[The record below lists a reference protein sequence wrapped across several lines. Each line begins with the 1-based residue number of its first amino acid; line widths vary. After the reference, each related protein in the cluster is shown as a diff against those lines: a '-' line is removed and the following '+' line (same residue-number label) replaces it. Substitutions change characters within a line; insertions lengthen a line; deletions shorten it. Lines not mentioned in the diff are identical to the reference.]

1 MYLSKL
7 PQDFW
12 KFWPTIFFEPLWK
25 KSIANAGGLVDTLNN
40 LLRDI
45 PFKRK
50 ISIQSV
56 DLNTG
61 HVVIFDET
69 VPMEIRN
76 QVVMSSATLP
86 SIFPPVE
93 IDGMQLVDGGNFQ
106 NIAIGDP
113 IVRCREEGVAD
124 EDIIVDA
131 ILCFGEHFEMPQW
144 KLDDTVWKNALDYW
158 YRKTHI

>member
-1 MYLSKL
+1 MYESKL

-12 KFWPTIFFEPLWK
+12 KFWPTIFFPPLWR
-25 KSIANAGGLVDTLNN
+25 KSIADNTGFVDAVNDLM
-40 LLRDI
+40 RDI

-76 QVVMSSATLP
+76 QVVISSATLP

-93 IDGMQLVDGGNFQ
+93 IDGMYLVDGGNF
-106 NIAIGDP
+106 
-113 IVRCREEGVAD
+113 
-124 EDIIVDA
+124 
-131 ILCFGEHFEMPQW
+131 
-144 KLDDTVWKNALDYW
+144 
-158 YRKTHI
+158 

>member
-1 MYLSKL
+1 
-7 PQDFW
+7 
-12 KFWPTIFFEPLWK
+12 
-25 KSIANAGGLVDTLNN
+25 
-40 LLRDI
+40 
-45 PFKRK
+45 
-50 ISIQSV
+50 
-56 DLNTG
+56 
-61 HVVIFDET
+61 
-69 VPMEIRN
+69 MEIRN

-93 IDGMQLVDGGNFQ
+93 IDDMQLVDGGNFQ

-124 EDIIVDA
+124 KDIIVDA